1 MNHKPRIGLAS
12 AAIIT
17 AAMGF
22 AAAPASSAPAPVD
35 PWASLAATPTDQSPQ
50 ARVEPMVEPNPSP
63 TDVTAATAQAVSAAW
78 AMRGVN
84 EVVWDGDAEEV
95 TIYTSGEVSRTS
107 RHLADVAAGVKVE
120 VVKSYRSVAEL
131 EHIVRQF
138 TDEFGQFADGTR
150 LGGWHPS
157 HDGSQIHLEVADEAF
172 KSRDTKIPAEVDGV
186 VIDVKFGIEYEPALR
201 VDNTTGV
208 AGGALM
214 QGQGSA
220 CTTGFPIGRS
230 DGAVGNLSADH
241 CGSGMGNDWTWGTST
256 HLVGVTSG
264 QAYTG
269 PSSSTDLEMY
279 VLGDS
284 SAAYIGWG
292 SHVSWGYLP
301 INGYFAA
308 AVGYDICYSGAFS
321 GSVCLNEVTT
331 TNQFVCYGLSLP
343 CYTVTRTEQ
352 ASGSPAVGNG
362 DSGGPAGLV
371 TTRPSDGRTGFYG
384 TGIISGMTNASS
396 TCAGEPSSATR
407 ECSDIALFA
416 PVEKFIN
423 NNVVWF
429 VGYLP

>member
-1 MNHKPRIGLAS
+1 M
-12 AAIIT
+12 
-17 AAMGF
+17 
-22 AAAPASSAPAPVD
+22 
-35 PWASLAATPTDQSPQ
+35 PTDQSLQ
-50 ARVEPMVEPNPSP
+50 HQIRAVADAESSP
-63 TDVTAATAQAVSAAW
+63 TNVTPATAQAVSAAW
-78 AMRGVN
+78 AIDGVN
-84 EVVWDGDAEEV
+84 EVVWDGETQVV
-95 TIYTSGEVSRTS
+95 TVYTSGDVSRAA
-107 RHLADVAAGVKVE
+107 RHLEKVAAGVKVE

-131 EHIVRQF
+131 EKIVRQF
-138 TDEFGQFADGTR
+138 TDEFGQFSDGAQ
-150 LGGWHPS
+150 LGGWYS
-157 HDGSQIHLEVADEAF
+157 SRDGSQIHLEVADEAF
-172 KSRDTKIPAEVDGV
+172 KSSDTNIPRNVDGV
-186 VIDVKFGIEYEPALR
+186 MIDVTFGVEYESALR
-201 VDNTTGV
+201 IDNTAGV

-241 CGSGMGNDWTWGTST
+241 CGSGMGNDWMWGTST

-331 TNQFVCYGLSLP
+331 TNQFVCYGLSLS
-343 CYTVTRTEQ
+343 CYAVTRTEQ

-396 TCAGEPSSATR
+396 TCAGEPSSSTR
-407 ECSDIALFA
+407 ECSDVALFA